1 MHITAEIAIIFGI
14 CLVAE
19 VISALLPFTFPA
31 SVIGMLLLLA
41 LLMGG
46 IVKERHIKRVSGF
59 LIGNMAFFFLA
70 SCVGLMDHAALL
82 MDCLV
87 PFLFIAA
94 VTTPLVYGVTAWTI
108 QLMLGFMNRKEGSHD

>member
-1 MHITAEIAIIFGI
+1 MAEIAIILGI
-14 CLVAE
+14 CLAAE
-19 VISALLPFTFPA
+19 IISALLPFAFPS

-46 IVKERHIKRVSGF
+46 VVKERHIKRVSGF

-70 SCVGLMDHAALL
+70 ACVGLMDHAAVL
-82 MDCLV
+82 MDCLI

-108 QLMLGFMNRKEGSHD
+108 QLMMGFMNQKEDSHD

>member
-1 MHITAEIAIIFGI
+1 MHIMAEIAMILGI
-14 CLVAE
+14 CLAAE
-19 VISALLPFTFPA
+19 IISALFPFAFPS

-46 IVKERHIKRVSGF
+46 VVKERHIKRVSGF

-70 SCVGLMDHAALL
+70 ACVGLMDHAAVL
-82 MDCLV
+82 MDCLI

-108 QLMLGFMNRKEGSHD
+108 QLMMGFMNRKEDSHD